1 MQVGWGLVSSSLSQ
15 LSKVEVLGFAI
26 MLYCFE
32 DLFSV
37 LATYITHVHP
47 TWSIVRAKLPDK
59 LIELYILPDP
69 IKKHLIPS
77 IVL

>member
-1 MQVGWGLVSSSLSQ
+1 
-15 LSKVEVLGFAI
+15 

-47 TWSIVRAKLPDK
+47 TWSIVRAELPDK
-59 LIELYILPDP
+59 LVEIYVLPDP
-69 IKKHLIPS
+69 IKKHLVPS
-77 IVL
+77 IKL